1 MELAVN
7 GKEKASLTKSRRS
20 LLPLE
25 APTASSRGRL
35 RVVQHALSG
44 RWGAVICQRTFN
56 RDSPDEP
63 RTVVDFCA
71 FAAFRQDR
79 LAART
84 IAVILGTPNRDRG
97 ADLAI
102 LASIWTYSSRQFA

>member
-1 MELAVN
+1 M
-7 GKEKASLTKSRRS
+7 SRRRN
-20 LLPLE
+20 LLI
-25 APTASSRGRL
+25 TRL
-35 RVVQHALSG
+35 NKCG
-44 RWGAVICQRTFN
+44 QRENDKKLRHESPRAFN

-71 FAAFRQDR
+71 FAAFWQDR

-84 IAVILGTPNRDRG
+84 IAVILGTPNGDRG

-102 LASIWTYSSRQFA
+102 LASIWTYSSRQLLLNA

>member
-1 MELAVN
+1 LGARRERRQRRAKQD
-7 GKEKASLTKSRRS
+7 GASRQLIH
-20 LLPLE
+20 L
-25 APTASSRGRL
+25 
-35 RVVQHALSG
+35 
-44 RWGAVICQRTFN
+44 N

-71 FAAFRQDR
+71 FAAFWQDR

-84 IAVILGTPNRDRG
+84 IAVILGTPNGDRG

-102 LASIWTYSSRQFA
+102 LASIWTYSSRQLLLNA